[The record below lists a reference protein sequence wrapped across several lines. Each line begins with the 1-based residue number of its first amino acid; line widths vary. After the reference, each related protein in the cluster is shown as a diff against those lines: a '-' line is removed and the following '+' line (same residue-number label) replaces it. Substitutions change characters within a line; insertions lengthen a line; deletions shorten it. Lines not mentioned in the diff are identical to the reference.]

1 MAVYFYDAHKLCSI
15 FALFLSLA
23 DFHHVCLEN
32 TAAVSFAAL
41 SFQQLSAPHSFGM
54 PAGGARRENGIII
67 NSPNCAR
74 AEGKG
79 F

>member
-1 MAVYFYDAHKLCSI
+1 MALYFYDAHKLRSI

-41 SFQQLSAPHSFGM
+41 FFQLSAPHSFGM
-54 PAGGARRENGIII
+54 LAGGVR
-67 NSPNCAR
+67 
-74 AEGKG
+74 
-79 F
+79 